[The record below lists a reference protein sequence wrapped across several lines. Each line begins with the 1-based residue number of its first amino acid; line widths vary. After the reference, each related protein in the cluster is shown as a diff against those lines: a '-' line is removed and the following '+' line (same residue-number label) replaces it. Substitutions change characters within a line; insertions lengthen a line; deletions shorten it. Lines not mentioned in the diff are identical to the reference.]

1 MFAFHPSKTEG
12 PQFAESLTKAQG
24 MGLFSPEK
32 SVRPEGHHSL
42 APVKATKAS
51 RAGSTKSQRKILLNQ
66 DFSRTKLDQKSPQ
79 KVYLRAH
86 LPRFFAFI

>member
-32 SVRPEGHHSL
+32 VFTLKGTVL
-42 APVKATKAS
+42 
-51 RAGSTKSQRKILLNQ
+51 
-66 DFSRTKLDQKSPQ
+66 
-79 KVYLRAH
+79 
-86 LPRFFAFI
+86 